1 MIIEYHRP
9 KSLDEAVALLQR
21 PYPLTIPLG
30 GGITVSR
37 MKEPDCA
44 VVDLQDL
51 GLNQIVSQGNL
62 IKIGA
67 AVTLQQLVEDEGL
80 QPELSLAARK
90 ETTYNLRQ
98 RATVAGSIVSG
109 DGRSHLLTVLLALDA
124 TLIWAPG
131 EKQTSLGDYLAL
143 RGARPLDGVL
153 ITEIRVAKNTQLKYE
168 YVARTPEDRP
178 ILLVAVAK
186 WPSGR
191 TRVVVGGFGK
201 APGLVVDGPDAGGAP
216 MALRAMLQDA
226 GDEWASATY
235 RQEVAQVLLKRCLSA
250 L

>member
-1 MIIEYHRP
+1 MIIEYYRP
-9 KSLDEAVALLQR
+9 KSLEEAVALLQR
-21 PYPLTIPLG
+21 SQPLTIPLG
-30 GGITVSR
+30 GGVTVSR

-51 GLNQIVSQGNL
+51 GLNQIVSQGN
-62 IKIGA
+62 IVRVGA
-67 AVTLQQLVEDEGL
+67 TVTLQQLADYEGL

-124 TLIWAPG
+124 VLIWAPG
-131 EKQTSLGDYLAL
+131 EKQESLGDFLAL
-143 RGARPLDGVL
+143 RDVRSANKGL
-153 ITEIRVAKNTQLKYE
+153 ITEIRLTNNAQLKYE

-201 APGLVVDGPDAGGAP
+201 APALVIDGPDASGAQ
-216 MALRAMLQDA
+216 MALGAMLQNA
-226 GDEWASATY
+226 GDEWASAVY
-235 RQEVAQVLLKRCLSA
+235 RQDVAQVLLKRCLIA
-250 L
+250 F

>member
-1 MIIEYHRP
+1 MIVEYHRP
-9 KSLDEAVALLQR
+9 KTLNEALALLQR
-21 PYPLTIPLG
+21 PHPLTIPLG
-30 GGITVSR
+30 GGVTVSR

-62 IKIGA
+62 VKIGA
-67 AVTLQQLVEDEGL
+67 TVTLQQLVECEGL
-80 QPELSLAARK
+80 QPDLILAARK

-98 RATVAGSIVSG
+98 RATIAGSIVTG
-109 DGRSHLLTVLLALDA
+109 DGRSHLLSALLALDA
-124 TLIWAPG
+124 ILIWAPG
-131 EKQTSLGDYLAL
+131 EQQMSLGDFLAL
-143 RGARPLDGVL
+143 RGVRSPDAVL
-153 ITEIRVAKNTQLKYE
+153 ITEIRVANNLQLKYE

-178 ILLVAVAK
+178 ILLIAVAK

-201 APGLVVDGPDAGGAP
+201 APGLVVDGPDAGGAQ

-226 GDEWASATY
+226 EDEWASATY